1 MKYVRFLFTLTLV
14 FTLCSAFSFKGK
26 TEKKVYAFGF
36 AASFKDTVA
45 YYTDIQELDSV
56 SLTALGF
63 LPQRDL
69 YSYQLKNYLEYDLN
83 KPDYTCMIFFSDNK
97 SKLEQEANKVKGKY
111 TKNAIALQAID
122 PAAFKF
128 VKPEIEE

>member
-1 MKYVRFLFTLTLV
+1 MKFIRIVFALTLV

-26 TEKKVYAFGF
+26 TEKQVYAFGF

-45 YYTDIQELDSV
+45 YYTEIQVLDSV
-56 SLTALGF
+56 QLTALGL

-83 KPDYTCMIFFSDNK
+83 KADYTCMIFFSESK
-97 SKLEQEANKVKGKY
+97 AKLEQEANKVKSKY
-111 TKNAIALQAID
+111 VKDNVLQAID
-122 PAAFKF
+122 PSAFKF
-128 VKPEIEE
+128 MKPEEDY